1 MSQDSLLPANL
12 HYFHAA
18 AREGSFHGAAR
29 VCVVSQPTISKAVQA
44 LEAELG
50 VALFDRIKHRVYL
63 TAAGRLLAALC
74 SDLEDRVAGFRTD
87 LETLA
92 GGPPRGAVRLA
103 ALRTMG
109 TGIVPEVAAAI
120 SAKYPEISVAVTF
133 AAPGDIHELIR
144 LGTVDLGLAPGP
156 TPPDLDRTFL
166 GRDEAMLVVSPDSAV
181 PDRIELEDLARI
193 PMILTSQG
201 NPWWAEH
208 LAPFFAARDLSPRI
222 VMEVDE
228 GGAIMALVEKNLGAS
243 IIPGHLAAGAVARR
257 QLRRVEVEG
266 GLFHQTLE
274 LVSLKGRSRSPA
286 AAAAAERIGAIVADW
301 LGPDPAL
308 ESSPVSR

>member
-29 VCVVSQPTISKAVQA
+29 ACVVSQPTISKAVQA
-44 LEAELG
+44 LEADLG
-50 VALFDRIKHRVYL
+50 VPLFDRIKHRVYL
-63 TAAGRLLAALC
+63 TAAGRLLAVLC
-74 SDLEDRVAGFRTD
+74 SDLEGRVAGFRTD
-87 LETLA
+87 LEMLA

-120 SAKYPEISVAVTF
+120 SAKYPEISVTVTF
-133 AAPGDIHELIR
+133 AAPGDIHDLIR
-144 LGTVDLGLAPGP
+144 LGSADLGLVPGP
-156 TPPDLDRTFL
+156 TPPDLDREFL
-166 GRDEAMLVVSPDSAV
+166 GRDEAMLVVAPGSPV
-181 PDRIELEDLARI
+181 PGRIDRAHLARL
-193 PMILTSQG
+193 PMILTSQA
-201 NPWWAEH
+201 NPWWSEH
-208 LAPFFAARDLSPRI
+208 LAPFFAARNLSPQV

-228 GGAIMALVEKNLGAS
+228 GGAIMALVEKSLGAS
-243 IIPGHLAAGAVARR
+243 IIPGHLAAGAVAKRT
-257 QLRRVEVEG
+257 LRKVEVEG

-286 AAAAAERIGAIVADW
+286 AAAAAERIGEIVAEW
-301 LGPDPAL
+301 LGPGASL
-308 ESSPVSR
+308 EAAKP

>member
-29 VCVVSQPTISKAVQA
+29 ACVVSQPTISKAVQS
-44 LEAELG
+44 LEADLG
-50 VALFDRIKHRVYL
+50 VPLFDRIKHRVYL

-74 SDLEDRVAGFRTD
+74 TDLDDRVAGFRTD
-87 LETLA
+87 LEMLA

-120 SAKYPEISVAVTF
+120 AAKYPEVSVMFTF
-133 AAPGDIHELIR
+133 AAPGDIHDLLR
-144 LGTVDLGLAPGP
+144 LGSVDLGLVPGP
-156 TPPDLDRTFL
+156 TPPDLDRTAL
-166 GRDEAMLVVSPDSAV
+166 GRDEAMLIVANDSAV
-181 PDRIELEDLARI
+181 PAKIDHTALARL
-193 PMILTSQG
+193 PMILTSQA

-208 LAPFFAARDLSPRI
+208 LAPFFSARNISPQV

-243 IIPGHLAAGAVARR
+243 IIPGHLAAGAVTKKR
-257 QLRRVEVEG
+257 LRKVEVVG
-266 GLFHQTLE
+266 GLFHQDLE

-286 AAAAAERIGAIVADW
+286 SLAAAERIGAIVAEW
-301 LGPDPAL
+301 LGPAASPAL
-308 ESSPVSR
+308 LK